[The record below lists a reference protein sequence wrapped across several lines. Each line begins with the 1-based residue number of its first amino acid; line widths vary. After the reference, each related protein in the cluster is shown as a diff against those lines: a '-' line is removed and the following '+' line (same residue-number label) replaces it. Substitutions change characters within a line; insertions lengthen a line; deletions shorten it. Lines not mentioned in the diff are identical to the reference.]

1 MGVCDVPV
9 ISSVCDA
16 VGEGAASLVAAPFDW
31 LAQAMG
37 AAAGWLFEA
46 VWSVFDTTTLV
57 DVTKPGY
64 VAVYNLLFGIAVFVM
79 LIFFCLQLITGLIR
93 RDPTALTRA
102 ALGLAKSV
110 LGSFVVITLTALL
123 LEVVDQLCIG
133 IVQAAGE
140 TTESMGDK
148 IALLA
153 AGLVGINIAAPGV
166 GAIITIFMAGL
177 AITAAAIVWLS
188 LLVRKALLLVAVVFA
203 PLAFSGASW
212 DASRGWIGKWAMFVV
227 ALICSKLVLVVMFLV
242 AITQVS
248 APIDADLASV
258 SDPIAGIVLMAMAAF
273 APYLTYKFIA
283 FVGFDMYHAIGS
295 EQDAKSALNRPIP
308 VPSKPQ
314 GGADPKKVLDGS
326 SGSGN
331 SGGSSGRGNGSSAPP
346 PPRSP
351 ATTPA
356 ASGGAAG
363 CGGAAAGGGGAAA
376 AGPVAAGVMIGA
388 SVAKGAATAGPKAGT
403 ALGAQGEHAADAA
416 AQTPPPPAT
425 PTAAPPSSPAPRPP
439 SADPSPPP
447 KQPPPLAPRPPKE

>member
-46 VWSVFDTTTLV
+46 VWSVCDTTTLV

-64 VAVYNLLFGIAVFVM
+64 IAVYNLLFGIAVFVM
-79 LIFFCLQLITGLIR
+79 LIFFCLQLITGLVR

-258 SDPIAGIVLMAMAAF
+258 SDPIAGIVLMVMAAF

-283 FVGFDMYHAIGS
+283 FVGFDVYHAIGS

-308 VPSKPQ
+308 VPTKPQ
-314 GGADPKKVLDGS
+314 GGGDPKKVLDGTS
-326 SGSGN
+326 
-331 SGGSSGRGNGSSAPP
+331 SGGSAGGGSGGGSSAPP
-346 PPRSP
+346 PPKTPTP
-351 ATTPA
+351 APA
-356 ASGGAAG
+356 ASGGGAAG
-363 CGGAAAGGGGAAA
+363 GGAAAAGGGGAAA
-376 AGPVAAGVMIGA
+376 AGPVAAGVVVGA

-416 AQTPPPPAT
+416 AQTPPPPAAT
-425 PTAAPPSSPAPRPP
+425 AAAPPSSPAPRPP
-439 SADPSPPP
+439 STDPSPPP
-447 KQPPPLAPRPPKE
+447 KQPPPPAPRPPKE

>member
-1 MGVCDVPV
+1 
-9 ISSVCDA
+9 
-16 VGEGAASLVAAPFDW
+16 
-31 LAQAMG
+31 
-37 AAAGWLFEA
+37 
-46 VWSVFDTTTLV
+46 
-57 DVTKPGY
+57 
-64 VAVYNLLFGIAVFVM
+64 
-79 LIFFCLQLITGLIR
+79 
-93 RDPTALTRA
+93 
-102 ALGLAKSV
+102 
-110 LGSFVVITLTALL
+110 
-123 LEVVDQLCIG
+123 
-133 IVQAAGE
+133 
-140 TTESMGDK
+140 
-148 IALLA
+148 
-153 AGLVGINIAAPGV
+153 
-166 GAIITIFMAGL
+166 MAGL

-212 DASRGWIGKWAMFVV
+212 DASRGWIGKWAMFVI

-248 APIDADLASV
+248 APIDADLTSV

-326 SGSGN
+326 SGGGN
-331 SGGSSGRGNGSSAPP
+331 TGGSTGGGSSAPP
-346 PPRSP
+346 QPKTP
-351 ATTPA
+351 APTPA

-363 CGGAAAGGGGAAA
+363 GGGAAAGGGGAAA
-376 AGPVAAGVMIGA
+376 AGPVAAGVVVGA

-425 PTAAPPSSPAPRPP
+425 PAAAPPSSAAPRPP

-447 KQPPPLAPRPPKE
+447 PKQPSPPAPRPPKE

>member
-1 MGVCDVPV
+1 VLVFVMGVCDVPV

-16 VGEGAASLVAAPFDW
+16 VGEGAASLVATPFDW

-64 VAVYNLLFGIAVFVM
+64 IAVYNLLFGIAVFVM

-295 EQDAKSALNRPIP
+295 EQDAKNALNRPIP
-308 VPSKPQ
+308 VPSKTT
-314 GGADPKKVLDGS
+314 GGEPKKVLDGTS
-326 SGSGN
+326 DSGTPVSTPRRHPGPSVN
-331 SGGSSGRGNGSSAPP
+331 QPPSGGPIRFATSWMIANRESARAREDASRLS
-346 PPRSP
+346 PR
-351 ATTPA
+351 A
-356 ASGGAAG
+356 AST
-363 CGGAAAGGGGAAA
+363 
-376 AGPVAAGVMIGA
+376 AGVM
-388 SVAKGAATAGPKAGT
+388 AAAPMPWT
-403 ALGAQGEHAADAA
+403 ALAASSSGMVGAQDISRVPVRK
-416 AQTPPPPAT
+416 QVCPAT
-425 PTAAPPSSPAPRPP
+425 RTRRVPRR
-439 SADPSPPP
+439 SVYWENGGS
-447 KQPPPLAPRPPKE
+447 RRVEHTR

>member
-46 VWSVFDTTTLV
+46 DWSVFDTTTLV

-64 VAVYNLLFGIAVFVM
+64 IAVYNLLFGIAVFVM

-166 GAIITIFMAGL
+166 GAVITIFMAGL

-212 DASRGWIGKWAMFVV
+212 DASRGWIGKWVMFVV

-258 SDPIAGIVLMAMAAF
+258 SDPIAGIVLMATAAF

-308 VPSKPQ
+308 VPTKPQ
-314 GGADPKKVLDGS
+314 GGGDPKKVLDGTSS
-326 SGSGN
+326 SGNAGGG
-331 SGGSSGRGNGSSAPP
+331 SGGGSSAPP
-346 PPRSP
+346 PPKTSAP
-351 ATTPA
+351 APA
-356 ASGGAAG
+356 AGGGGAAG
-363 CGGAAAGGGGAAA
+363 GRAAAGESGAAA
-376 AGPVAAGVMIGA
+376 AGPVAAGVVVGA

-416 AQTPPPPAT
+416 AQTPPPPAAS
-425 PTAAPPSSPAPRPP
+425 PAAPPSSPAPRPP
-439 SADPSPPP
+439 STDPSPPP
-447 KQPPPLAPRPPKE
+447 KQPPPPAPRPPKE